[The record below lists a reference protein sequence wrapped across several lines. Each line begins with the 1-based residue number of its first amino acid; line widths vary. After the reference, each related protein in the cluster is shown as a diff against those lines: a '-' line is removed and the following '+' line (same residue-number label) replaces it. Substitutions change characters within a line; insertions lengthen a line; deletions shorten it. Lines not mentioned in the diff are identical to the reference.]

1 MRDQLAVLVL
11 RILALTPI
19 RFNQWLG
26 RQIAR
31 IAWRQSA
38 KLRHITL
45 TNLTLCFPD
54 KTEAEKKRLGKRS
67 TEAMAE
73 ALMESPRLWKLPI
86 DKLEKL
92 CVNPESFYEIKQA
105 FDQGNGL
112 IIAVPH
118 IGSWEFVGLY
128 LGMHF
133 PTTSLYR
140 PPRMKS
146 IDRLMHSGRSH
157 TGATLVPTAAS
168 GIKLL
173 TKALRNHECIGL
185 LPDQEATD
193 GNGVFADFF
202 NVPAY
207 TMHLLPR
214 MAQRKNSPV
223 FFVNAERTGEGK
235 FRFHV
240 IKSDNLIYDRDTE
253 IACRSM
259 NKSVEKLVSACPQQ
273 YNWNY
278 KRFSLTPD
286 GTNNY

>member
-1 MRDQLAVLVL
+1 MRDQFA
-11 RILALTPI
+11 LALLKILSITPL

-26 RQIAR
+26 RQLAS
-31 IAWRQSA
+31 IAWMQA
-38 KLRHITL
+38 NKLRHITL
-45 TNLTLCFPD
+45 TNLKLCFPD
-54 KTEAEKKRLGKRS
+54 KIEQERIQLGKQS
-67 TEAMAE
+67 TQSMLET
-73 ALMESPRLWKLPI
+73 LVESPRLWKLPA
-86 DKLEKL
+86 DKLENL
-92 CVNPESFYEIKQA
+92 CINPESFDEIKQS
-105 FDQGNGL
+105 FNDNNGL

-118 IGSWEFVGLY
+118 LGSWEYVGLY
-128 LGMHF
+128 LGILF

-140 PPRMKS
+140 PPRMQS
-146 IDRLMHSGRSH
+146 IDKLMRTGRSH

-173 TKALRNHECIGL
+173 TKALRNNECIGL
-185 LPDQEATD
+185 LPDQEATQ

-214 MAQRKNSPV
+214 MAKRKNSPV
-223 FFVNAERTGEGK
+223 FFVHAERIQK
-235 FRFHV
+235 
-240 IKSDNLIYDRDTE
+240 IYDTDTE

-259 NKSVEKLVSACPQQ
+259 NKSVEALVRNCPQQ

-286 GTNNY
+286 GTSNY